1 MRLLFLLLIYIL
13 CQGFTVAELGT
24 IDKPYKRSSD
34 VPRDSIAYGNDA
46 IEKVKQMYGI
56 DKLTLAQ
63 RRVIEEEGFV
73 NAYYQ
78 DDKGIKT
85 YGVGQT
91 EKYFDTGFIGAF
103 DAHAKVTKKYFNNFD
118 MFDERLQAELIQL
131 SYRGDI
137 QQSPTFRKYMNAKEY
152 DKAAVELLKHD
163 EYIAR
168 KAKGNDGVTRR
179 LEKARDA
186 ILNYSKGQRLK
197 VSSLGSLDYTQS
209 QKIMGDYFG

>member
-1 MRLLFLLLIYIL
+1 
-13 CQGFTVAELGT
+13 VAELGT
-24 IDKPYKRSSD
+24 IDNPYKSSLD

-103 DAHAKVTKKYFNNFD
+103 DAHKKRAINAIPKLND
-118 MFDERLQAELIQL
+118 MPEDLQAEIIQL
-131 SYRGDI
+131 EYRGDLRNKKGNLYKWVHQI
-137 QQSPTFRKYMNAKEY
+137 NNGEY
-152 DKAAVELLKHD
+152 NLAAQELLNHD
-163 EYIAR
+163 EYRQR

-197 VSSLGSLDYTQS
+197 LSSLGALDYTQS